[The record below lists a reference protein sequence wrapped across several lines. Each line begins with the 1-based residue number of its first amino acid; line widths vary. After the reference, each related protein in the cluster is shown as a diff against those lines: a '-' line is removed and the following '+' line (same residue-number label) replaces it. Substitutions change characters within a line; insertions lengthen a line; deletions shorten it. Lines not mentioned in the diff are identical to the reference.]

1 MKKIAIITRHAVP
14 NYGSLYQA
22 YALQEAIKKINNE
35 PFIVDAEYSY
45 YSADKISKDAMKTS
59 KYKKIPIINIISY
72 LIKYVRYSKPIKI
85 FRIYQK
91 KWLNLSRQY
100 TDKEEFYKN
109 YPKADIYMIGSDQVW
124 NIMPDGK
131 IESMYFL
138 DFVKDKTKK
147 VSYAASFGS
156 EKKIKTELADITNY
170 LKDFDKITVREN
182 DGLRILRENGVL
194 GEQVLDPTLLLNI
207 NDWNLVMENI
217 NLPNEYILLYQV
229 NHNKDLCK
237 KAAAFAKRKGMKLIR
252 VTNDMSE
259 IFWGEGFTY
268 LPTPAQFLYIIKN
281 AKYVI
286 TDSFHGTCF
295 CINFNK
301 NFIDVLPENHSQR
314 NRSVLD
320 FFDLTDRIIS
330 DDKFDFVEQSIDW
343 SKVNNILMEQRKISM
358 IELKS
363 LCEI

>member
-1 MKKIAIITRHAVP
+1 MNYKVDFPLLNNRDIA
-14 NYGSLYQA
+14 
-22 YALQEAIKKINNE
+22 
-35 PFIVDAEYSY
+35 
-45 YSADKISKDAMKTS
+45 
-59 KYKKIPIINIISY
+59 Y
-72 LIKYVRYSKPIKI
+72 LDSGATTQKPIQVINKV
-85 FRIYQK
+85 
-91 KWLNLSRQY
+91 
-100 TDKEEFYKN
+100 EEFYKN

>member
-1 MKKIAIITRHAVP
+1 M
-14 NYGSLYQA
+14 
-22 YALQEAIKKINNE
+22 
-35 PFIVDAEYSY
+35 
-45 YSADKISKDAMKTS
+45 
-59 KYKKIPIINIISY
+59 
-72 LIKYVRYSKPIKI
+72 
-85 FRIYQK
+85 
-91 KWLNLSRQY
+91 
-100 TDKEEFYKN
+100 
-109 YPKADIYMIGSDQVW
+109 
-124 NIMPDGK
+124 
-131 IESMYFL
+131 
-138 DFVKDKTKK
+138 
-147 VSYAASFGS
+147 
-156 EKKIKTELADITNY
+156 
-170 LKDFDKITVREN
+170 
-182 DGLRILRENGVL
+182 
-194 GEQVLDPTLLLNI
+194 
-207 NDWNLVMENI
+207 
-217 NLPNEYILLYQV
+217 
-229 NHNKDLCK
+229 CK

>member
-1 MKKIAIITRHAVP
+1 M
-14 NYGSLYQA
+14 
-22 YALQEAIKKINNE
+22 
-35 PFIVDAEYSY
+35 
-45 YSADKISKDAMKTS
+45 
-59 KYKKIPIINIISY
+59 
-72 LIKYVRYSKPIKI
+72 
-85 FRIYQK
+85 
-91 KWLNLSRQY
+91 
-100 TDKEEFYKN
+100 
-109 YPKADIYMIGSDQVW
+109 
-124 NIMPDGK
+124 
-131 IESMYFL
+131 
-138 DFVKDKTKK
+138 
-147 VSYAASFGS
+147 
-156 EKKIKTELADITNY
+156 ADITNY

-237 KAAAFAKRKGMKLIR
+237 KAAVFAKRKGMKLIR

>member
-1 MKKIAIITRHAVP
+1 MGYCNAGPLPRTIGKPECISRVTAPRDRPLGRQRLCAHAAVDCDTAVCIRPRQRSGRCVLKHIFQHLRRPHIIRIV
-14 NYGSLYQA
+14 NSL
-22 YALQEAIKKINNE
+22 I
-35 PFIVDAEYSY
+35 
-45 YSADKISKDAMKTS
+45 
-59 KYKKIPIINIISY
+59 
-72 LIKYVRYSKPIKI
+72 
-85 FRIYQK
+85 
-91 KWLNLSRQY
+91 
-100 TDKEEFYKN
+100 
-109 YPKADIYMIGSDQVW
+109 